1 MSHRRSSNHRQLTIY
16 SVYCNLSWPED
27 YRELMFEAHYDAA
40 QLFSSDS
47 NINIQMNYWSA
58 KITNLD
64 VSQSLFEY
72 FLVNTMLRKNPPMLI
87 LIWDSDRKTGH
98 PEGLT
103 PLKSSTTQL
112 EGGLSIMRYF
122 RVFSSWTSCW
132 NYSQMNVSSRSMW
145 NILRWVKRCHQIF
158 GHSGMKAGGNTAQWA
173 DYTGTSL
180 KMMSYCR

>member
-1 MSHRRSSNHRQLTIY
+1 
-16 SVYCNLSWPED
+16 
-27 YRELMFEAHYDAA
+27 MFEAHYDAA

-72 FLVNTMLRKNPPMLI
+72 FLVNTMIRKNPSVLI

-103 PLKSSTTQL
+103 PLKSSTTRL
-112 EGGLSIMRYF
+112 VGGLSIMRYF
-122 RVFSSWTSCW
+122 RVSSS
-132 NYSQMNVSSRSMW
+132 
-145 NILRWVKRCHQIF
+145 
-158 GHSGMKAGGNTAQWA
+158 
-173 DYTGTSL
+173 
-180 KMMSYCR
+180 